1 MCVCERVSVV
11 LDWMVVVREE
21 SVSDSE
27 RASEW
32 MIPTSI
38 REVLE
43 VPEGHRQGQEKSIS
57 VGR

>member
-1 MCVCERVSVV
+1 
-11 LDWMVVVREE
+11 MVVVREE

-43 VPEGHRQGQEKSIS
+43 VPKAIASWQEKSIS
-57 VGR
+57 V